1 MWLVAKYEGER
12 FLGKFL
18 QKRRGK
24 YIVRCLFMP
33 FGANTPHQSEEDEG
47 TCYTEV
53 YRSDIVP

>member
-1 MWLVAKYEGER
+1 MAKYEGER

-24 YIVRCLFMP
+24 YIVRCLSMP
-33 FGANTPHQSEEDEG
+33 FGVNTPHQSEEDEG